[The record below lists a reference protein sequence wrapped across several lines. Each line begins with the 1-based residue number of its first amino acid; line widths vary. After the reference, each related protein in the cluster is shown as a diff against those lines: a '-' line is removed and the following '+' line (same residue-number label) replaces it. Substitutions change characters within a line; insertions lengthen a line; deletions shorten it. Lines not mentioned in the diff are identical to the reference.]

1 VKDLI
6 LSLGNY
12 IKRGRK
18 SAAGKSSSPWG
29 LRFGAALICVAVL
42 TLVRAAL
49 DPILGVTHP
58 FVTFYAAVA
67 IAAGFGGLGPGLV
80 ALLLGLLVGNYFFVS
95 PRYALTLHANSTAVI
110 GNLTFCAAGLVISG
124 TVTALRRASLRAEC
138 SITALANAEQRVMRV
153 LQSITDACYVLDPN
167 GCLIHMNGTA
177 KRLLVERGLNP
188 DELLSKHIFDE
199 AFSEARDAS
208 CVSAFRKAMS
218 ERVVLE
224 TEIFYESSKR
234 WYSVRFYPMEEG
246 GLSAFFHDFT
256 DRKHAEQR
264 VKIQHAVTSA
274 LAHADSLRQAAPEI
288 LKGICEATGSA
299 VASLWSLDR
308 SANVLRC
315 AETFVCD
322 PGCAEQF
329 RTVTR
334 QVTFERGI
342 GLPGRV
348 WASGESVWISDV
360 TTDANFR
367 RAAIA
372 ISEHLHGAFA
382 TPIQLGE
389 EFFGVIAFYSCEV
402 RQPDDSL
409 LQMLDGISL
418 QIAQFINRKQADAA
432 LRESERRFVDI
443 IDLAM
448 DAIITIDSD
457 QRIVTFNGA
466 AEEMFRCPAAEAI
479 GSSLERF
486 IPHRYR
492 TAHHN
497 HVLEF
502 AQSGKKTRR
511 ASERHGMVM
520 ALRAD
525 GEEFSIEASL
535 STVETGGKMLFT
547 AIVRDITERKRAE
560 DALRESEEKFQTL
573 ANNMSQFAW
582 MADAEGRIFWY
593 NQRWLDYTGTT
604 IEEMQGWGWKK
615 VHHPDHVDR
624 IVMRIQHSWDSGQP
638 WEDTFQLRGRD
649 GTYRWFLSRAVPIRD
664 ADGRVVRW
672 FGTNTDVTE
681 LRDVQESLRNAKDAL
696 AKSNQSLEAKVQES
710 IANLTESRAIIE
722 RQEKLASL
730 GVFAAGIAHEV
741 RNPLTAIKVRLFTLK
756 SSHKPGSSEHE
767 DLEVIRHEIDRLEHL
782 VHEFLQFARPA
793 EPELQT
799 MPVESLLRDVHDL
812 LQSDLA
818 GKSVDLKLELMA
830 KEPVRVDP
838 NKMKQVL
845 INFVQNGAESM
856 EAGGTITLRS
866 RLDKQV
872 LNGRHVTVVVMD
884 VADTGKGIPPEV
896 QKRLFDPFFTTKE
909 EGTGLGLPIAARI
922 IGKHGGAI
930 QYQTHPNR
938 GTTFSIVLPLA
949 PRNENQS

>member
-1 VKDLI
+1 
-6 LSLGNY
+6 
-12 IKRGRK
+12 
-18 SAAGKSSSPWG
+18 
-29 LRFGAALICVAVL
+29 
-42 TLVRAAL
+42 
-49 DPILGVTHP
+49 
-58 FVTFYAAVA
+58 
-67 IAAGFGGLGPGLV
+67 
-80 ALLLGLLVGNYFFVS
+80 
-95 PRYALTLHANSTAVI
+95 
-110 GNLTFCAAGLVISG
+110 
-124 TVTALRRASLRAEC
+124 
-138 SITALANAEQRVMRV
+138 VM
-153 LQSITDACYVLDPN
+153 
-167 GCLIHMNGTA
+167 
-177 KRLLVERGLNP
+177 
-188 DELLSKHIFDE
+188 
-199 AFSEARDAS
+199 
-208 CVSAFRKAMS
+208 
-218 ERVVLE
+218 
-224 TEIFYESSKR
+224 
-234 WYSVRFYPMEEG
+234 
-246 GLSAFFHDFT
+246 
-256 DRKHAEQR
+256 
-264 VKIQHAVTSA
+264 
-274 LAHADSLRQAAPEI
+274 
-288 LKGICEATGSA
+288 
-299 VASLWSLDR
+299 
-308 SANVLRC
+308 
-315 AETFVCD
+315 
-322 PGCAEQF
+322 
-329 RTVTR
+329 
-334 QVTFERGI
+334 
-342 GLPGRV
+342 
-348 WASGESVWISDV
+348 
-360 TTDANFR
+360 
-367 RAAIA
+367 
-372 ISEHLHGAFA
+372 
-382 TPIQLGE
+382 
-389 EFFGVIAFYSCEV
+389 
-402 RQPDDSL
+402 
-409 LQMLDGISL
+409 
-418 QIAQFINRKQADAA
+418 
-432 LRESERRFVDI
+432 
-443 IDLAM
+443 
-448 DAIITIDSD
+448 
-457 QRIVTFNGA
+457 FNGA

-799 MPVESLLRDVHDL
+799 LPVESLLRDVHDL

-818 GKSVDLKLELMA
+818 GKSVDLKVELMA
-830 KEPVRVDP
+830 KESVRVDP

>member
-1 VKDLI
+1 
-6 LSLGNY
+6 
-12 IKRGRK
+12 
-18 SAAGKSSSPWG
+18 
-29 LRFGAALICVAVL
+29 
-42 TLVRAAL
+42 
-49 DPILGVTHP
+49 
-58 FVTFYAAVA
+58 
-67 IAAGFGGLGPGLV
+67 
-80 ALLLGLLVGNYFFVS
+80 
-95 PRYALTLHANSTAVI
+95 
-110 GNLTFCAAGLVISG
+110 
-124 TVTALRRASLRAEC
+124 
-138 SITALANAEQRVMRV
+138 
-153 LQSITDACYVLDPN
+153 
-167 GCLIHMNGTA
+167 
-177 KRLLVERGLNP
+177 
-188 DELLSKHIFDE
+188 
-199 AFSEARDAS
+199 
-208 CVSAFRKAMS
+208 
-218 ERVVLE
+218 
-224 TEIFYESSKR
+224 
-234 WYSVRFYPMEEG
+234 
-246 GLSAFFHDFT
+246 
-256 DRKHAEQR
+256 
-264 VKIQHAVTSA
+264 
-274 LAHADSLRQAAPEI
+274 
-288 LKGICEATGSA
+288 
-299 VASLWSLDR
+299 
-308 SANVLRC
+308 
-315 AETFVCD
+315 
-322 PGCAEQF
+322 
-329 RTVTR
+329 
-334 QVTFERGI
+334 
-342 GLPGRV
+342 
-348 WASGESVWISDV
+348 
-360 TTDANFR
+360 
-367 RAAIA
+367 
-372 ISEHLHGAFA
+372 
-382 TPIQLGE
+382 
-389 EFFGVIAFYSCEV
+389 
-402 RQPDDSL
+402 
-409 LQMLDGISL
+409 
-418 QIAQFINRKQADAA
+418 
-432 LRESERRFVDI
+432 
-443 IDLAM
+443 
-448 DAIITIDSD
+448 
-457 QRIVTFNGA
+457 
-466 AEEMFRCPAAEAI
+466 
-479 GSSLERF
+479 
-486 IPHRYR
+486 
-492 TAHHN
+492 
-497 HVLEF
+497 
-502 AQSGKKTRR
+502 
-511 ASERHGMVM
+511 
-520 ALRAD
+520 
-525 GEEFSIEASL
+525 
-535 STVETGGKMLFT
+535 
-547 AIVRDITERKRAE
+547 
-560 DALRESEEKFQTL
+560 
-573 ANNMSQFAW
+573 
-582 MADAEGRIFWY
+582 
-593 NQRWLDYTGTT
+593 
-604 IEEMQGWGWKK
+604 MQGWGWKK